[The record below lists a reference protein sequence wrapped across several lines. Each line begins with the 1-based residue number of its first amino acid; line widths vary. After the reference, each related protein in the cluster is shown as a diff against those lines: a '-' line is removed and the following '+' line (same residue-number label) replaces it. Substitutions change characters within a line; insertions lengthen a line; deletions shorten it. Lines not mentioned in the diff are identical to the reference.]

1 MLEIEKSST
10 SIVSESFSTLKTN
23 IQYSS
28 LDKKYK
34 VIVVT
39 SANPGEGKTFLSS
52 NLALTLAQGNK
63 KVILI
68 DCDFRK
74 PNIHRSFRLSNSIG
88 LSEILVGAETASLS
102 IKSYNENLDIITSGH
117 MPPNPVETLASDR
130 MSNYLDELKQEY
142 DYIILDTPP
151 ILFVS
156 DSQVLAAKADGTILV
171 VKNNKTKKN
180 EIKEAY
186 LRLKSVNA
194 YVIGTVLNG
203 IKLESKYAYKYG
215 KRKL

>member
-1 MLEIEKSST
+1 MIEVEKSQT
-10 SIVSESFSTLKTN
+10 SIIAESFRNLKTN

-34 VIVVT
+34 VIVIT
-39 SANPGEGKTFLSS
+39 SANPNEGKTFVSS
-52 NLALTLAQGNK
+52 NLALTLSEGNK
-63 KVILI
+63 KVVLV

-74 PNIHRSFRLSNSIG
+74 ANIHRKFKISNSIG
-88 LSEILVGAETASLS
+88 LSEILVGQETIESV
-102 IKSYNENLDIITSGH
+102 IEKYNDSLDIITSGH
-117 MPPNPVETLASDR
+117 MPPNPSEALASEK
-130 MSNYLDELKQEY
+130 MSNFLEDLKSKY

-171 VKNNKTKKN
+171 AKSGKTKKN

-186 LRLKSVNA
+186 MRLKSINA
-194 YVIGTVLNG
+194 YVIGTVFNG
-203 IKLESKYAYKYG
+203 VKLENKKYKYG
-215 KRKL
+215 IGEK

>member
-1 MLEIEKSST
+1 MLEVEKSPT
-10 SIVSESFSTLKTN
+10 SVIAESFRTLKTN

-39 SANPGEGKTFLSS
+39 SANPSEGKTFVSS
-52 NLALTLAQGNK
+52 NLALTLSEGNK
-63 KVILI
+63 KVVLI

-74 PNIHRSFRLSNSIG
+74 PNIHRRFKISNSMG
-88 LSEILVGAETASLS
+88 LSEILVGEYIEALS
-102 IKSYNENLDIITSGH
+102 IKKYNDNLDIITSGY
-117 MPPNPVETLASDR
+117 MTPNPSEALVSEK
-130 MSNYLDELKQEY
+130 MSNFLEELRNKY

-156 DSQVLAAKADGTILV
+156 DSQGLAAKADGTILV
-171 VKNNKTKKN
+171 ARSEKTKKN

-186 LRLKSVNA
+186 IRLKNINA
-194 YVIGTVLNG
+194 TVIGTVLNG
-203 IKLESKYAYKYG
+203 VKLENKKYSYKYWT
-215 KRKL
+215 K